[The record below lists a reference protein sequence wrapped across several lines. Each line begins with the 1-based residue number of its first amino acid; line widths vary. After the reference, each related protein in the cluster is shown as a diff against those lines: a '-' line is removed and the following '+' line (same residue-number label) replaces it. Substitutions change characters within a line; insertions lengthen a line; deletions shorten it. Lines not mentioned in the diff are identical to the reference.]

1 MGWVGSSRARLQL
14 LLVCPSPVGRV
25 SLLELVNQLKKGGIL
40 IVGDVILPTCSA
52 APDLPADI
60 YAWRARLSQWQ
71 SLVQQA
77 KLKAFVSIL
86 SSPSLR

>member
-40 IVGDVILPTCSA
+40 IVGDVILPARSA
-52 APDLPADI
+52 APDVPADI